1 MFSNICLFQSVSGV
15 YVQEKTFMFMCMDHD
30 GTVVLMDPDSLDQV
44 EVSKDLFNKDSLYL
58 RDEMKV
64 KVQFY
69 GDKPLSAS
77 VPKRVT
83 CIVKEVISATTRSK
97 KVVLDNGLAVENYEA
112 MRQDVQAILKVPLH
126 IVPGDAIV
134 VSTEHDSYIERLVGL
149 I

>member
-1 MFSNICLFQSVSGV
+1 
-15 YVQEKTFMFMCMDHD
+15 MFMCMDHD

-44 EVSKDLFNKDSLYL
+44 EVSKDLFNKDCLYL

-97 KVVLDNGLAVENYEA
+97 KVVLDNGLAVE
-112 MRQDVQAILKVPLH
+112 VPLH

-134 VSTEHDSYIERLVGL
+134 VSTEHDSYIERAKS
-149 I
+149 